1 MKSLEDFINE
11 SMLYEKHDK
20 NIDNASLISDEDK
33 IIDFL
38 NRHYLFDECPIKDK
52 LDYIEI
58 KKEGNKNVVNVK
70 QGQLILR
77 RSKNLALVPAGGLFT
92 FGEVKDFIIE
102 DCKNLKTLKGAPQK
116 CDFFVIDTCPM
127 LEDLTYAPKQIHEFH
142 VENCENLTSLAGFP
156 NVCDILILS
165 ELPSLKSLEGLP
177 KNIGKDLWIDTCESL
192 TNFVGAPKTIGGD
205 FRCTWCDNLVSLEG
219 VPQEIGG
226 DFCVARCSRDFK
238 EYDYVP
244 NSVGGKFIKDEKVS
258 DKNIDRSKFEV
269 IDYAK
274 KFYEFW
280 KKSLY

>member
-1 MKSLEDFINE
+1 MKSLKDFINE

-20 NIDNASLISDEDK
+20 NIDKASLISDEDK

-38 NRHYLFDECPIKDK
+38 NRHQLFDECPIKDK

-70 QGQLILR
+70 RGQLILR
-77 RSKNLALVPAGGLFT
+77 RSQNLALVPAGGLFT
-92 FGEVKDFIIE
+92 FGEVKDFTIYS
-102 DCKNLKTLKGAPQK
+102 CKNLKTLKGAPQK
-116 CDFFVIDTCPM
+116 CDFFAIDTCPM

-177 KNIGKDLWIDTCESL
+177 KNIGKDLWIDSCDSL

-205 FRCTWCDNLVSLEG
+205 FRCIWCDNLVSLEG
-219 VPQEIGG
+219 VPQEIDG
-226 DFCVARCSRDFK
+226 DFCVARCRDFK